1 MLGPAERLREV
12 VETAVLDE
20 QHQRHR
26 RGDASGDVVE
36 YGTTTD
42 IFDNPRHE
50 YTKTLLDAIPGKVR
64 HAR

>member
-12 VETAVLDE
+12 WRRRCWTNSISDTVEVM
-20 QHQRHR
+20 R
-26 RGDASGDVVE
+26 SGDVVE